1 MSYSVDL
8 LSPFI
13 QTPRDIHL
21 DCAKRVLRYVS
32 GTMDYDILYKSAT
45 LIRLERYTRL
55 QRRQTIK
62 LRVRL
67 LPRQRSYILEQQ
79 KAVDS
84 RIVKH

>member
-45 LIRLERYTRL
+45 LIRLEGHTDADWADY
-55 QRRQTIK
+55 
-62 LRVRL
+62 
-67 LPRQRSYILEQQ
+67 
-79 KAVDS
+79 KAD
-84 RIVKH
+84 R